1 MKIKRV
7 VNEKSGVVVC
17 ERCAIADSMWT
28 RGRGL
33 LGRKSLDESEGI
45 LLSPGNSIHMFGM
58 KFSIDVL
65 FLTREFVIADMVEN
79 IAPGKA
85 YVAKSHGGKPHAA
98 LEIAAGQIANC
109 GAQIGDQLRLEDVE

>member
-7 VNEKSGVVVC
+7 VNADSGAVIC
-17 ERCAIADSMWT
+17 ENCSIADSMWT

-33 LGRKSLDESEGI
+33 LGRKSLGESEGI

-58 KFSIDVL
+58 KFSIDVI
-65 FLTREFVIADMVEN
+65 FLTRECVVADLVEN

-98 LEIAAGQIANC
+98 LEIAAGRVAKI
-109 GAQIGDQLRLEDVE
+109 GAKIGDQLRLEDLE

>member
-7 VNEKSGVVVC
+7 VNENLGVVVC

-33 LGRKSLDESEGI
+33 LGRKSLPENEGI
-45 LLSPGNSIHMFGM
+45 FLSPGNSIHMFGM
-58 KFSIDVL
+58 KFSIDVV
-65 FLTREFVIADMVEN
+65 FLTRDFLVADMIEN

-85 YVAKSHGGKPHAA
+85 YVAKAHGGKPHAA
-98 LEIAAGQIANC
+98 LEITAGQIAKC
-109 GAQIGDQLRLEDVE
+109 GVKIGDQLRLEDIV